1 MSQYEDGIMNTPASI
16 PALLLA
22 LTTTLLSACGG
33 GGGGG
38 GSGTPTTP
46 PTDNLQTTSKANY
59 AAGSSEH
66 AALRLLNNARGA
78 CGFGLLNQN
87 TQLDQAAVKHAQY
100 LVGEKFNDGH
110 NESVSTSR
118 FFTGATTAERINAA
132 GYRLS
137 FLSAQIVTSTG
148 VAKSTAQAEEAV
160 KSLLSAPYHL
170 SGMISG
176 AREVGIAHVESKD
189 VGNIESPNELVFKML
204 LATPTGQVLQQAAAD
219 RITTYPCQGT
229 TGTRTGLFNES
240 PNPIP
245 SRDLRTN
252 PIGQPIV
259 VHAALGQTLSN
270 LSFSVK
276 DPSNNV
282 IDAQLLTSS
291 NDPNKLLLGNEA
303 IIMPLAPLSAN
314 TTYRVDVAGKRQES
328 GQAAVDFS
336 VSFSFSTGIAN
347 TF

>member
-1 MSQYEDGIMNTPASI
+1 MNTPTSTRTLI
-16 PALLLA
+16 IG
-22 LTTTLLSACGG
+22 LTATLLSACGG

-38 GSGTPTTP
+38 SSGTPTP
-46 PTDNLQTTSKANY
+46 PAADNLQTTSTANY

-66 AALRLLNNARGA
+66 AALRVLNNARGA
-78 CGFGLLNQN
+78 CGFGLLNQS
-87 TQLDQAAVKHAQY
+87 TKLDQAALNHAKY
-100 LVGEKFNDGH
+100 LVGEKFTDGH
-110 NESVSTSR
+110 SETVSSSSL
-118 FFTGATTAERINAA
+118 FTGTTTAERVTAT
-132 GYRLS
+132 GYALS

-148 VAKSTAQAEEAV
+148 VAKSTAQAEDAV
-160 KSLLSAPYHL
+160 KALLSAPYHL
-170 SGMISG
+170 SGMVSG
-176 AREVGIAHVESKD
+176 AREVGLAHVESKD
-189 VGNIESPNELVFKML
+189 VGKIESPNKLVFKML
-204 LATPTGQVLQQAAAD
+204 LATPTGQIVQQSAAD

-245 SRDLRTN
+245 SRDLRVN
-252 PIGQPIV
+252 PIGQPILI
-259 VHAALGQTLSN
+259 HATLGQTLSN

-276 DPSNNV
+276 DPTNQL

-314 TTYRVDVAGKRQES
+314 TTYRVDIAGKRQEA
-328 GQAAVDFS
+328 GKAAVDFS
-336 VSFSFSTGIAN
+336 LNFSFRTGAAN